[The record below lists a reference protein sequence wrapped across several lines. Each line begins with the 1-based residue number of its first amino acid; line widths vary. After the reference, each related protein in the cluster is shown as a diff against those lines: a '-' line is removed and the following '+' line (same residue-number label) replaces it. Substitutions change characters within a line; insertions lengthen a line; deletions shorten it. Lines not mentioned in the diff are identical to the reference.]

1 MPINRKTNFVDLQ
14 TCSGKFN
21 CQYIRPGRNMNLQPV
36 SGYISDNKYIQEM
49 GSLLSKQRIT
59 ASRIQTASIQR
70 KNTVVFLSR
79 GQKCGVLNNCRA
91 PARCPQCTRNRNPNN
106 NPI

>member
-1 MPINRKTNFVDLQ
+1 MFKFFQFFLYLTYIYNMPINRKTNFVDLQ

-49 GSLLSKQRIT
+49 
-59 ASRIQTASIQR
+59 
-70 KNTVVFLSR
+70 
-79 GQKCGVLNNCRA
+79 
-91 PARCPQCTRNRNPNN
+91 
-106 NPI
+106 